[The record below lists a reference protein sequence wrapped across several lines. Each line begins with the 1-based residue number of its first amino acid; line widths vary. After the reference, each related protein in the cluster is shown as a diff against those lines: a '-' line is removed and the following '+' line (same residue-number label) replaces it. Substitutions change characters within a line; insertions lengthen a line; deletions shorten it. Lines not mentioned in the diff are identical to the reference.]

1 MAHDVFIS
9 YSIDDRPIAD
19 AMCSTLES
27 NGIRCW
33 IAPRDILPGMD
44 WGGSIIEAI
53 ATSRVMVLLL
63 SSKSNASLQVKRE
76 VERAVNKGVIVIP
89 FRIENVTLS
98 ASLEYQLSVT
108 HWLDALTPPMEKHLQ
123 TLSENIR
130 QLLSA
135 DGSTRDIPIPTRRLE
150 PLQPVPS
157 PHKRL
162 FLYLGTGVV
171 IGAIIL
177 VGLVWWWVRSKST
190 PESGT
195 TAQNLASP
203 ASAPTSTPQSEQSN
217 GQDKTATKGD
227 QSINNNAAPDT
238 GGSIRIPVINGT
250 TYDVARELLIRE
262 GWQPNER
269 HISYGDDPKVQGG
282 NGPIFWKR
290 GYRELE
296 ACSPAGAAECLFEFI
311 DPSERVLTVVTQGEE
326 ADDGAYHA
334 IVKRVVFKKK

>member
-9 YSIDDRPIAD
+9 YSIDDRPVAD

-44 WGGSIIEAI
+44 WGGSIIAAI
-53 ATSRVMVLLL
+53 ATSRVMVLVL

-123 TLSENIR
+123 TLSENIQ
-130 QLLSA
+130 QLLSV
-135 DGSTRDIPIPTRRLE
+135 DGSTRDIPIPTKGKE
-150 PLQPVPS
+150 SFQPAPS
-157 PHKRL
+157 HKRL
-162 FLYLGTGVV
+162 FVYLGTGVV
-171 IGAIIL
+171 IGAIIIVSL
-177 VGLVWWWVRSKST
+177 VLWWARSKST

-195 TAQNLASP
+195 TVTTLASP
-203 ASAPTSTPQSEQSN
+203 ASTPTSTPQSEQIN
-217 GQDKTATKGD
+217 VPDKTVNK
-227 QSINNNAAPDT
+227 NADPDT
-238 GGSIRIPVINGT
+238 GGPIRIPVINGT

-262 GWQPNER
+262 GWQPNQR